1 VTVADMALMEHF
13 ILTWNMRNLGHGP
26 AGPDRPQ
33 FCIEGSLQGQY
44 PLDGWRPYPI
54 EVTARPI
61 KSGIAG
67 RGFSAFGIAPGTAP
81 WEPGRVVRLPL
92 YRDCEALEP
101 DQLRTLFLRWPEIF
115 LTNDLPCLA
124 VAAKISGRYC
134 EDREA
139 QSVTVLLAWSDGAAR
154 LVNLDWAEGPLED
167 CVTPEWC
174 VQRGE
179 LTNLRAALGE
189 LAGVHRNISWNGP
202 RYFLYA
208 IPSCLGSGL
217 AGTRTKSAYAP
228 WTAEWAYQDYPTM
241 SRDLSLL
248 VSRIRQ
254 AFVIERSD

>member
-1 VTVADMALMEHF
+1 VTGADPGLMEPL
-13 ILTWNMRNLGHGP
+13 ILSWNMRNLGPGP
-26 AGPDRPQ
+26 ADADRPR
-33 FCIEGSLQGQY
+33 FRIEGSLQGQY

-54 EVTARPI
+54 EVTARPL

-67 RGFSAFGIAPGTAP
+67 RGFSAFGIAPGSAP
-81 WEPGRVVRLPL
+81 WEPGRAVRLPL
-92 YRDCEALEP
+92 YRNCELPGA
-101 DQLRTLFLRWPEIF
+101 DQLGTLFLHWPEIF
-115 LTNDLPCLA
+115 LTDDMPCLA
-124 VAAKISGRYC
+124 VAAKATGRYC

-179 LTNLRAALGE
+179 LTNLGAALGE
-189 LAGVHRNISWNGP
+189 LLEVHRRVAWELP
-202 RYFLYA
+202 RFFLYA

-217 AGTRTKSAYAP
+217 GGTRTRPSYTP
-228 WTAEWAYQDYPTM
+228 WTAEWAYQDYPAM
-241 SRDLSLL
+241 SRGLSLL

-254 AFVIERSD
+254 AFVMERGD